1 MELNIFTCVAA
12 LVVASIATWLILK
25 FFFGERKG
33 VAGELHEGM
42 QHATITVKG
51 GYSPDVVT
59 MKAGVPIT
67 LNFDRQETGE
77 CTSHVVFGD
86 LGLDAMLPGNTATDV
101 KLPALPA
108 GDYPFACGMNMVHGL
123 LRVEGRADGDAGS
136 GETAEHG
143 RAGESESRRA
153 GTDGTTPTFKA
164 TEVGENAPA
173 TDYAANEARE
183 AKERRRE
190 IRDLTRLIGIGA
202 TLTLPVFAVM
212 MIHMVNHMLLPDW
225 LTNPWWQAILITPVM
240 FYCGA
245 PIHRVGFPALRH
257 RAPDMNSLVS
267 LGTSAAYLYSLLVC
281 VAPWL
286 LPEGSR
292 EPYFESVG
300 VVITLVLVGRLL
312 ETKAREGTGK
322 AVQSLIKLRPRVA
335 HRLDEDAARTWAA
348 DRHDSGADVHGSEG
362 DVHGSE
368 TNLHDSDR
376 NVHDSEGNVQY
387 SDANLHTP
395 AVKTASPTGES
406 WLNPNAFHD
415 VDIDEVKP
423 GDLLVIKAGERIPAD
438 GVVVAG
444 EAEADES
451 MITGESRPVRKTPLF
466 TTTPHT
472 FTETDY
478 TSSTSYTSGAESHTS
493 ATEPYTLGIKP
504 YRFADKADETGH
516 SGTSRHSVASSADQS
531 SAVTGA
537 TVVLRGNLLMRA
549 TQVGGDT
556 VLSQIVA
563 MVARAQATKA
573 PVQRL
578 ADRIARIFVPAVFIV
593 AVWTFAIWLSLGP
606 DPKLAHALVTAVS
619 VLIIAC
625 PCALGL
631 ATPLSVT
638 ASTGVGAM
646 NGVLVTS
653 AKALERAREIGTVV
667 FDKTGTITRGV
678 ADADSADWSHPSY
691 ERDTVK
697 PGSKEA
703 VAALHAAG
711 IRTVMLSG
719 DKAEVAAQIARE
731 VGIDTVIAQVRPDG
745 KAYWIE
751 RLQNEPHEGLVAM
764 VGDGIN
770 DAPALARA
778 DLGFAIGTGT
788 DVAMQSADV
797 TLMSGDLRGVVRTI
811 NLSQATM
818 RNIRQNLG
826 WAFGYNV
833 IGIPIAA
840 GVLYPF
846 TGWLLSP
853 MIAGLA
859 MALSSVCLVLNANR
873 LNGVTLSGTR
883 LAAPAATARGARTR
897 PSASDEMPRPH
908 ALGEDSSRDGGEPS
922 GAPQPKGTVQGGA
935 SPQQESDG
943 PHVIIDER
951 TSLTT
956 GAAGAAGTTG
966 VSAVPS
972 STIKENTMEMSHM
985 HHAAPTEGETAT
997 DPVCGMAVAVNADA
1011 ITREYEG
1018 KTYYFC
1024 GEHCAK
1030 NFAKAPQIF
1039 LEQ

>member
-1 MELNIFTCVAA
+1 MVYTVIGNIMEPKGNGPGSGPGETRNGKERNSMESNIFAISAALIVAA
-12 LVVASIATWLILK
+12 LATWLILR
-25 FFFGERKG
+25 FFFGARKTAQGTLQGG
-33 VAGELHEGM
+33 V
-42 QHATITVKG
+42 QRATITVKG

-59 MKAGVPIT
+59 VQAGVPTI

-86 LGLDAMLPGNTATDV
+86 LGLDAMLPGNTATEV
-101 KLPALPA
+101 RLPALKA

-123 LRVEGRADGDAGS
+123 LKVEGEGGAEDAAAAGAIEAGS
-136 GETAEHG
+136 M
-143 RAGESESRRA
+143 
-153 GTDGTTPTFKA
+153 TDA
-164 TEVGENAPA
+164 THEADFA
-173 TDYAANEARE
+173 QAQARE
-183 AKERRRE
+183 AEERRAE
-190 IRDLTRLIGIGA
+190 IAHLTKLVAIG
-202 TLTLPVFAVM
+202 TVLTLPVFVGM
-212 MIHMVNHMLLPDW
+212 MLHMIDHMLVPAW
-225 LTNPWWQAILITPVM
+225 LVNPWLQAVLITPVM

-245 PIHRVGFPALRH
+245 PIHHVGLPALRH
-257 RAPDMNSLVS
+257 RSPDMNSLVS
-267 LGTSAAYLYSLLVC
+267 LGTGAAYLYSLLVC
-281 VAPWL
+281 VAPWV

-322 AVQSLIKLRPRVA
+322 AVQALIGLRPRTA
-335 HRLDEDAARTWAA
+335 HKLTASAEAAFG
-348 DRHDSGADVHGSEG
+348 DGSRG
-362 DVHGSE
+362 GG
-368 TNLHDSDR
+368 TNLR
-376 NVHDSEGNVQY
+376 DSEGNLRSQ
-387 SDANLHTP
+387 DANLRDSQSNLRSQDTNLRTP
-395 AVKTASPTGES
+395 SLKTGPETTAD
-406 WLNPNAFHD
+406 WLAPSGFDD
-415 VDIDEVKP
+415 VDIEAVKP
-423 GDLLVIKAGERIPAD
+423 GDLLVIKAGERIPTD

-444 EAEADES
+444 EAEVDES
-451 MITGESRPVRKTPLF
+451 MITGESEPVRKAAVFTTPLRKF
-466 TTTPHT
+466 DDKSRK
-472 FTETDY
+472 FDAE
-478 TSSTSYTSGAESHTS
+478 SRRFEAESHRFNSGSRRFESKSTTS
-493 ATEPYTLGIKP
+493 GESRPSTL
-504 YRFADKADETGH
+504 TG
-516 SGTSRHSVASSADQS
+516 T
-531 SAVTGA
+531 

-578 ADRIARIFVPAVFIV
+578 ADSIARIFVPAVFII
-593 AVWTFAIWLSLGP
+593 AVWTFAVWFAVGP
-606 DPKLAHALVTAVS
+606 QPALAHALVTAVS

-638 ASTGVGAM
+638 AATGVGAA

-653 AKALERAREIGTVV
+653 AKALERARLIGTVV

-678 ADADSADWSHPSY
+678 ADADSTDWSKPSY
-691 ERDTVK
+691 ERDPIK
-697 PGSKEA
+697 PGSAQA
-703 VAALHAAG
+703 VAALRAAG

-719 DKAEVAAQIARE
+719 DKAEVAAHIARE
-731 VGIDTVIAQVRPDG
+731 VGIDTVIAQVKPDG

-751 RLQNEPHEGLVAM
+751 RLQQEPHEGLVAM

-770 DAPALARA
+770 DAPALVQA

-797 TLMSGDLRGVVRTI
+797 TLMSGDLRGVIRTI

-873 LNGVTLSGTR
+873 LNRVTLGGDAIVRADRMRRGGAAAHTQATPLAGT
-883 LAAPAATARGARTR
+883 ATADRGETATTGGDMTDGN
-897 PSASDEMPRPH
+897 PSNNK
-908 ALGEDSSRDGGEPS
+908 PS
-922 GAPQPKGTVQGGA
+922 NN
-935 SPQQESDG
+935 DG
-943 PHVIIDER
+943 PRVIIDER
-951 TSLTT
+951 TSLSYGD
-956 GAAGAAGTTG
+956 GAHAGQHT
-966 VSAVPS
+966 SPS
-972 STIKENTMEMSHM
+972 TENKENTMEMNHMHHDHMAM
-985 HHAAPTEGETAT
+985 HHAADGETAT
-997 DPVCGMAVAVNADA
+997 DPVCGMTVAVNADA
-1011 ITREYEG
+1011 ITREHDG

-1024 GEHCAK
+1024 GEHCAT
-1030 NFAKAPQIF
+1030 NFDKAPQIF
-1039 LEQ
+1039 LN

>member
-1 MELNIFTCVAA
+1 MELNIFTIG
-12 LVVASIATWLILK
+12 ASLIGAVLLTWLILR
-25 FFFGERKG
+25 FFFGTRK
-33 VAGELHEGM
+33 AAQGEMGDGE
-42 QHATITVKG
+42 QRATITVKG

-59 MKAGVPIT
+59 MRAGVSIV
-67 LNFDRQETGE
+67 LNFDRKETGE

-86 LGLDAMLPGNTATDV
+86 LGLDAMLPGNTATEV
-101 KLPALPA
+101 RLPALKA

-123 LRVEGRADGDAGS
+123 LHVEGEGEGDAVGAATVS
-136 GETAEHG
+136 GASG
-143 RAGESESRRA
+143 A
-153 GTDGTTPTFKA
+153 DF
-164 TEVGENAPA
+164 
-173 TDYAANEARE
+173 AAAQARE
-183 AKERRRE
+183 AEERRAE
-190 IRDLTRLIGIGA
+190 IRDLTRLVALG
-202 TLTLPVFAVM
+202 TVLTLPVFAGM
-212 MIHMVNHMLLPDW
+212 MLHMVDHMLVPDW
-225 LTNPWWQAILITPVM
+225 LINPWLQAVLITPVM

-245 PIHRVGFPALRH
+245 PIHRVGFPALQH
-257 RAPDMNSLVS
+257 RSPDMNSLVS

-281 VAPWL
+281 IAPWL

-322 AVQSLIKLRPRVA
+322 AVQALIGLRPRTA
-335 HRLDEDAARTWAA
+335 HRLPASHDETATVA
-348 DRHDSGADVHGSEG
+348 
-362 DVHGSE
+362 
-368 TNLHDSDR
+368 SD
-376 NVHDSEGNVQY
+376 
-387 SDANLHTP
+387 
-395 AVKTASPTGES
+395 
-406 WLNPNAFHD
+406 WLDPHAYTD
-415 VDIDEVKP
+415 VDIDEVRP
-423 GDLLVIKAGERIPAD
+423 DDLIVVRAGERIPTD

-444 EAEADES
+444 EAQVDES
-451 MITGESRPVRKTPLF
+451 MITGESQPVGK
-466 TTTPHT
+466 
-472 FTETDY
+472 
-478 TSSTSYTSGAESHTS
+478 AEGE
-493 ATEPYTLGIKP
+493 AL
-504 YRFADKADETGH
+504 
-516 SGTSRHSVASSADQS
+516 
-531 SAVTGA
+531 TGA
-537 TVVLRGNLLMRA
+537 TITLKGNLLMRA

-573 PVQRL
+573 PVQRM
-578 ADRIARIFVPAVFIV
+578 ADSIARVFVPAVFII
-593 AVWTFAIWLSLGP
+593 AVWTFAIWFAIGP
-606 DPKLAHALVTAVS
+606 DPALAHALVTAVS

-638 ASTGVGAM
+638 AATGVGAT

-653 AKALERAREIGTVV
+653 AKALENARRIGTVV

-678 ADADSADWSHPSY
+678 ADADSTDWSRPSY
-691 ERDTVK
+691 ERDPIK

-703 VAALHAAG
+703 VAALRAAG

-719 DKAEVAAQIARE
+719 DKADVAAHIARE
-731 VGIDTVIAQVRPDG
+731 VGIDTVIAQVKPDG

-751 RLQNEPHEGLVAM
+751 KLQQEPHDGLVAM

-770 DAPALARA
+770 DAPALAQA
-778 DLGFAIGTGT
+778 DLGLAIGTGT

-797 TLMSGDLRGVVRTI
+797 TLMSGDLRGVIRTI

-873 LNGVTLSGTR
+873 LN
-883 LAAPAATARGARTR
+883 LAH
-897 PSASDEMPRPH
+897 PSAETVTGRRAADTAES
-908 ALGEDSSRDGGEPS
+908 AKPS
-922 GAPQPKGTVQGGA
+922 G
-935 SPQQESDG
+935 DG

-951 TSLTT
+951 TTLTT
-956 GAAGAAGTTG
+956 DNTSHNTNH
-966 VSAVPS
+966 
-972 STIKENTMEMSHM
+972 KENTMEMNHMHM
-985 HHAAPTEGETAT
+985 HHAAPTDGETAT
-997 DPVCGMAVAVNADA
+997 DPVCGMTVAVNADA
-1011 ITREYEG
+1011 ITREHDG
-1018 KTYYFC
+1018 RTYYFC

-1030 NFAKAPQIF
+1030 NFDKAPQLF

>member
-1 MELNIFTCVAA
+1 MELNIFTIAASLIGAA
-12 LVVASIATWLILK
+12 LLTWLIVR
-25 FFFGERKG
+25 FFFGTR
-33 VAGELHEGM
+33 ASAHGEMGDGE
-42 QHATITVKG
+42 QRATITVKG

-59 MKAGVPIT
+59 MRTGVPIV
-67 LNFDRQETGE
+67 LDFDRQETGE

-86 LGLDAMLPGNTATDV
+86 LGLDAMLPGNAATEV
-101 KLPALPA
+101 RLPALKA

-123 LRVEGRADGDAGS
+123 LRVEGEGDGSLGPVASPGTGGDDDRTADADGTHRSPAATGADFAAAQ
-136 GETAEHG
+136 EREAE
-143 RAGESESRRA
+143 ERRA
-153 GTDGTTPTFKA
+153 EIAHLTKLVALGT
-164 TEVGENAPA
+164 V
-173 TDYAANEARE
+173 
-183 AKERRRE
+183 
-190 IRDLTRLIGIGA
+190 
-202 TLTLPVFAVM
+202 LTLPVFVGM
-212 MIHMVNHMLLPDW
+212 MLHMIDHMLVPAW
-225 LTNPWWQAILITPVM
+225 LINPWLQAVLITPVM

-245 PIHRVGFPALRH
+245 PIHHVGFPALRH

-312 ETKAREGTGK
+312 ETKAREGTGR
-322 AVQSLIKLRPRVA
+322 AVQALIGLRPRTA
-335 HRLDEDAARTWAA
+335 HRLVDPETVRLALDAARERSGDTA
-348 DRHDSGADVHGSEG
+348 DGAQS
-362 DVHGSE
+362 
-368 TNLHDSDR
+368 
-376 NVHDSEGNVQY
+376 
-387 SDANLHTP
+387 A
-395 AVKTASPTGES
+395 
-406 WLNPNAFHD
+406 WLDPHAYAD
-415 VDIDEVKP
+415 VDIDDVKP
-423 GDLLVIKAGERIPAD
+423 DDLIVVKAGERIPTD
-438 GVVVAG
+438 GAVVAG
-444 EAEADES
+444 EAEVDES
-451 MITGESRPVRKTPLF
+451 MITGESQPVRK
-466 TTTPHT
+466 
-472 FTETDY
+472 
-478 TSSTSYTSGAESHTS
+478 SAQSGAD
-493 ATEPYTLGIKP
+493 ATL
-504 YRFADKADETGH
+504 
-516 SGTSRHSVASSADQS
+516 
-531 SAVTGA
+531 TGA
-537 TVVLRGNLLMRA
+537 TIVLKGNLLMRA

-578 ADRIARIFVPAVFIV
+578 ADSIARVFVPAVFIV
-593 AVWTFAIWLSLGP
+593 AVWTFAVWFAIGP
-606 DPKLAHALVTAVS
+606 QPALAHALVTAVS

-638 ASTGVGAM
+638 AATGVGAT

-653 AKALERAREIGTVV
+653 AKALENARRIGTVV

-678 ADADSADWSHPSY
+678 ADADSTDWSRPSY
-691 ERDTVK
+691 ERDPIK

-703 VAALHAAG
+703 VAALRDAG

-719 DKAEVAAQIARE
+719 DKADVAEHIAAR
-731 VGIDTVIAQVRPDG
+731 VGIDTVIAQVKPDG

-751 RLQNEPHEGLVAM
+751 RLQREPHDGLVAM

-770 DAPALARA
+770 DAPALAQA
-778 DLGFAIGTGT
+778 DLGLAIGTGT
-788 DVAMQSADV
+788 DVAMRSADV
-797 TLMSGDLRGVVRTI
+797 TLMSGDLRGVIRTI

-873 LNGVTLSGTR
+873 LNLVKVNGDTVARRGRIAAQGSGND
-883 LAAPAATARGARTR
+883 APAASG
-897 PSASDEMPRPH
+897 SPH
-908 ALGEDSSRDGGEPS
+908 QGEPS
-922 GAPQPKGTVQGGA
+922 ARDGLRG
-935 SPQQESDG
+935 SDG
-943 PHVIIDER
+943 PRVIIDER
-951 TSLTT
+951 TSLAT
-956 GAAGAAGTTG
+956 GAGDGHNT
-966 VSAVPS
+966 SPS
-972 STIKENTMEMSHM
+972 HNHKENTMEMNHMHM
-985 HHAAPTEGETAT
+985 HHAAPTDGETAT
-997 DPVCGMAVAVNADA
+997 DPVCGMTVAVNADA